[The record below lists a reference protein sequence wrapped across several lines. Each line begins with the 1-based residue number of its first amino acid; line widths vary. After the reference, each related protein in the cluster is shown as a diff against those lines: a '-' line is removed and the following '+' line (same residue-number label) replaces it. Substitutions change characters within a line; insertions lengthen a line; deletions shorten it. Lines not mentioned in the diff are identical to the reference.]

1 MDSWQPRQSHSRKV
15 RFVMPWMRTHG
26 PHIMQ
31 GSFAGPQGNLSFQP
45 WKMRNRLGT
54 LTQARDWMAIT
65 CVVGFAFPPWK
76 IKIFSLENSRWILAV
91 SRLKTSKQ
99 TKFQRKICTFWVCRE
114 GSRRG
119 ESSTGIPGRVSGLSF
134 EVVLASHV
142 SILCLSVSSEAL
154 QPRATCVCRCPHG
167 RELLISSAACFQDL
181 NSSSL
186 SSTWARL
193 SLLAASCENSSL
205 EIKWFISH
213 VFVWFSPVFHL
224 NASLRSVAFS
234 NISSQEKFYHHL
246 EVAQDCFVE

>member
-15 RFVMPWMRTHG
+15 RFVMPWMRTHS

-99 TKFQRKICTFWVCRE
+99 SFKGRFAPSGCAGKAPDVGRAAQGSLEEFLGCHLKWFWLHTWASCAYLWAQELCSLVLPVCA
-114 GSRRG
+114 G
-119 ESSTGIPGRVSGLSF
+119 
-134 EVVLASHV
+134 A
-142 SILCLSVSSEAL
+142 
-154 QPRATCVCRCPHG
+154 PHG